1 MLRSTHKINKIFS
14 TPTFLEMPSFGLDIS
29 DDSVKYMNLK
39 ATRYGARPDKYG
51 EKKIPKG
58 ALELGKIVDR
68 EKLVGVLKELKKELN
83 IKDARVSILE
93 NQIYLFKLKLE
104 KEGLISI
111 KENIELVLEEH
122 IPIPGPEAIFD
133 YELLEETDKELV
145 LQVAAIQ
152 VDTIEEYLSLFE
164 EVGISIHSFEIE
176 AQAIARAIVK
186 SGDKDTYMILDFG
199 GSRTGIF
206 IVSRNI
212 VRFATTVDFGG
223 VVFSQLVEKSLN
235 VSFEEAEKI
244 KKEYGLQ
251 RNLENKEIF
260 PILLNSAS
268 ILKDEIMK
276 HFVYWHTHEDE
287 DGIKNPPIKK
297 ILFCGGNSSIPGL
310 LDYFSMSMKID
321 VELANVWTNILNIE
335 DETPEIDAKVALSF
349 ATAIGLALRDFEHD

>member
-1 MLRSTHKINKIFS
+1 MLRSTHKSNKIFS

-29 DDSVKYMNLK
+29 DDSIKYMSLE
-39 ATRYGARPDKYG
+39 ATSCGVRPLKYG
-51 EKKIPKG
+51 EVRVPKG

-68 EKLVGVLKELKKELN
+68 EKLIEVLGSLKKELK

-104 KEGLISI
+104 KEGLVSI

-122 IPIPGPEAIFD
+122 IPIPAPEAIFD
-133 YELLEETDKELV
+133 YDILEETDRYLV
-145 LQVAAIQ
+145 VQVAAIQ
-152 VDTIEEYLSLFE
+152 VNTIEEYLSLFE
-164 EVGISIHSFEIE
+164 EVGITIHSFEIE
-176 AQAIARAIVK
+176 AAAIARAVIK
-186 SGDKDTYMILDFG
+186 NGDKEAYMIVDFG
-199 GSRTGIF
+199 GKRTGIF
-206 IVSRNI
+206 IVSSGV
-212 VRFATTVDFGG
+212 VRFTTTVDFGG
-223 VVFSQLVEKSLN
+223 IVFSEMIEKSLGI
-235 VSFEEAEKI
+235 SFEEAEKI

-287 DGIKNPPIKK
+287 DGTKNPPIKK
-297 ILFCGGNSSIPGL
+297 ILLSGGNSSIPGL
-310 LDYFSMSMKID
+310 LDYFAMSTKVD
-321 VELANVWTNILNIE
+321 TELANVWTNILDIE
-335 DETPEIDAKVALSF
+335 KEIPILDSKVALSF